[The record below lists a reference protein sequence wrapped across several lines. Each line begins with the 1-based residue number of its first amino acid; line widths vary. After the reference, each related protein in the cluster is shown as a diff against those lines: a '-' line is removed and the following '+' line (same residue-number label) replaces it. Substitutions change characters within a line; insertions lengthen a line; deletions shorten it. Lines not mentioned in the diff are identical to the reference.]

1 MAGKDL
7 TEKTLEYIRALF
19 RDNADGHG
27 ADHTLRVYRN
37 AVQIAENEPGC
48 DRELIVLAALL
59 HDADDHKLF
68 RTENNAN
75 ARAFLA
81 ENGVPEDRAD
91 RICEV
96 INAVSFSRNRGKVPE
111 TPEGKIVQD
120 ADRLDALGAIGI
132 ARTFAFGGSRG
143 QTMYDPD
150 IQPQPGKT
158 AEEYRKNSNTTI
170 NHFYEKLLLL
180 KDMMNTESARIMAEH
195 RHRVMEDFLQ
205 AFYAEW
211 QGEA

>member
-19 RDNADGHG
+19 RDNTDGHG

-48 DRELIVLAALL
+48 DRELIALAALL

-81 ENGVPEDRAD
+81 ENGVPEDRTD

-96 INAVSFSRNRGKVPE
+96 INAVSFSRNRGKAPE

-120 ADRLDALGAIGI
+120 ADRLDALGAVGI
-132 ARTFAFGGSRG
+132 ARTFAYGG
-143 QTMYDPD
+143 
-150 IQPQPGKT
+150 
-158 AEEYRKNSNTTI
+158 KNGRSLEDSVQ
-170 NHFYEKLLLL
+170 HFYDKLLLL
-180 KDMMNTESARIMAEH
+180 KDMMNTETGKQMAEG
-195 RHRVMEDFLQ
+195 RHAFLEAFLQ
-205 AFYAEW
+205 ELEKE
-211 QGEA
+211 GVL

>member
-19 RDNADGHG
+19 RDNTDGHG

-120 ADRLDALGAIGI
+120 ADRLDALGAVGI
-132 ARTFAFGGSRG
+132 ARTFAYGG
-143 QTMYDPD
+143 
-150 IQPQPGKT
+150 
-158 AEEYRKNSNTTI
+158 KNGRSLEDSVQ
-170 NHFYEKLLLL
+170 HFYDKLLLL
-180 KDMMNTESARIMAEH
+180 RDMMNTETGKQLADG
-195 RHRVMEDFLQ
+195 RHAFLEAFLQ
-205 AFYAEW
+205 ELEKE
-211 QGEA
+211 GVL